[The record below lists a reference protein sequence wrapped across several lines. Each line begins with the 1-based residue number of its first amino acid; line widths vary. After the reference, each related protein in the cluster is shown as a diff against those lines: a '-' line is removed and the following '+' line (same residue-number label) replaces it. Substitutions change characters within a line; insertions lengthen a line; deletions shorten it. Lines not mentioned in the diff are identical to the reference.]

1 MKLEFVLVYFNVW
14 NVFQVIYAP
23 TSMCFFLFVSLFLSL
38 YFFFFFSLKQEKK
51 NIWELIGFPGLAARH
66 CN

>member
-23 TSMCFFLFVSLFLSL
+23 ASMCFSFFVSLFLSFH
-38 YFFFFFSLKQEKK
+38 FFPSLKQEKK
-51 NIWELIGFPGLAARH
+51 TYLGVNWFSRLGSQTL
-66 CN
+66 